1 MGCSRNLKGGA
12 VFKLDNG
19 KFTVLDFM
27 SCLKVFEEIQN
38 RKWLGSMISLVLF
51 LFSEV
56 QRFQEREN
64 IYKNKDIH
72 CSYNF
77 INVLPRCP

>member
-1 MGCSRNLKGGA
+1 M
-12 VFKLDNG
+12 FKLDNG
-19 KFTVLDFM
+19 RFSALDFM

-56 QRFQEREN
+56 QRFQE
-64 IYKNKDIH
+64 
-72 CSYNF
+72 
-77 INVLPRCP
+77 